1 MAKINVHSK
10 RLRIY
15 IGENDYFDGKPLA
28 KAIVQTAKKLDLAGA
43 SVFRGVIGFGA
54 NSRIHSASLI
64 DLSSDLPI
72 IIEIIDSEEYINKL
86 LPHLDEMLSE
96 GGLMTIDDV
105 NVIKYGNKPPRKE
118 D

>member
-1 MAKINVHSK
+1 M
-10 RLRIY
+10 
-15 IGENDYFDGKPLA
+15 
-28 KAIVQTAKKLDLAGA
+28 
-43 SVFRGVIGFGA
+43 
-54 NSRIHSASLI
+54 
-64 DLSSDLPI
+64 
-72 IIEIIDSEEYINKL
+72 EEYINKL

>member
-1 MAKINVHSK
+1 MSNYDLTLIKEVTREFAWEVMASI
-10 RLRIY
+10 
-15 IGENDYFDGKPLA
+15 F
-28 KAIVQTAKKLDLAGA
+28 KL
-43 SVFRGVIGFGA
+43 
-54 NSRIHSASLI
+54 
-64 DLSSDLPI
+64 
-72 IIEIIDSEEYINKL
+72 EYINKL